1 MLNHLFSK
9 SRRLVLMGSLSLG
22 VMSLASVGCAVGA
35 PAGDDISEDTGDTE
49 VTFEEFVARTYQEPE
64 TGIYIVDGDIPVDSL
79 DGLERFYE
87 RHVRRG
93 ALIVHQDHG
102 KDVKWSDRKKLHLS
116 YCVSSAFGV
125 HHGTVVSA
133 MESAAAAWEGAA
145 HIDFVHIADEDD
157 ACDARN
163 KKVVFDVSPV
173 KDQPYYARAFFPDSK
188 RRDRNLLIDAA
199 ALGPMDFWTLTGVL
213 RHELGHALG
222 FRHEHTRPEAG
233 TCFED
238 DGWRA
243 LTPYDAGSVMHYPW
257 CNGTNWGDL
266 ELTADDAR
274 GAAALYGPPCW

>member
-1 MLNHLFSK
+1 MLNHLFST

-35 PAGDDISEDTGDTE
+35 PARDDVSEDTGDTE
-49 VTFEEFVARTYQEPE
+49 ETFEEFVARAYQEPE
-64 TGIYIVDGDIPVDSL
+64 TGIYIVDGDIPVDGL

-116 YCVSSAFGV
+116 YCVSAAFGAQ
-125 HHGTVVSA
+125 HGAVVSA

-145 HIDFVHIADEDD
+145 HIDFVHLADQDE

-199 ALGPMDFWTLTGVL
+199 ALEPMDFWTLTGVL

-233 TCFED
+233 ACFED
-238 DGWRA
+238 DNWRA

-266 ELTADDAR
+266 ELTEDDAR
-274 GAAALYGPPCW
+274 GAAALYGPPCR